1 MNASDRQL
9 ELGKRIAEL
18 RHAER
23 LSVRRLALI
32 VGTGYSHVIKIE
44 KGTVDVR
51 YSLLCRIADGLGVRV
66 GELTDDPRAEGER

>member
-1 MNASDRQL
+1 M
-9 ELGKRIAEL
+9 
-18 RHAER
+18 
-23 LSVRRLALI
+23 RRFALI

-44 KGTVDVR
+44 KGKVDVR